1 MKKRLILERKSLPRK
16 YRIVVL
22 PGDGVGAEVVPE
34 AVKVLKAAEEVTTGL
49 RFEFQEFECGAHY
62 WLKTGKREEWPP
74 DALPACRRADAVLFG
89 AVETEM
95 TKPDGKRLG
104 AEIVFGLRFGLDL
117 YANVRPVKL
126 YSGVQCPVVGKT
138 SKDIDFVIVRENTED
153 LYSGIRG
160 ALTRGGETELA
171 VDVRVVT
178 RKGAERVIKYA
189 FELCKTR
196 KGAPIDNKHRVTC
209 VDKSNVLRGCILFRD
224 VYNQVAEDYPDVEK
238 DYAYID
244 AFMQWMIRRPE
255 SYDVVV
261 TTNMFGD
268 IATDLAAVLQGGMG
282 MSPAG
287 NIGEKHAMFE
297 PIHGSAPRIAGK
309 KIANPIASILSAKM
323 MLEWLAQTHKDEAPK
338 KAAEKI
344 GKAVEQV
351 LTEGKIRTYD
361 LGGESSTTQ
370 VGEAIA
376 RAVRNQR

>member
-1 MKKRLILERKSLPRK
+1 MPRK
-16 YRIVVL
+16 YKIVVL

-34 AVKVLKAAEEVTTGL
+34 AVKVLKAAEEVTSGL
-49 RFEFQEFECGAHY
+49 SLEFQEFECGAGY
-62 WLKTGKREEWPP
+62 WLKTGKRQEWPP
-74 DALPACRRADAVLFG
+74 EALPACEEAAAVLFG

-153 LYSGIRG
+153 LYSGIKG

-178 RKGAERVIKYA
+178 RKGAGRVIKYA
-189 FELCKTR
+189 FGLCKAR
-196 KGAPIDNKHRVTC
+196 KGAPMDGKHRVTC
-209 VDKSNVLRGCILFRD
+209 VDKSNVLRGCILFRN
-224 VYNQVAEDYPDVEK
+224 VYNRVAQGYPEVEK

-255 SYDVVV
+255 FYDVVV

-309 KIANPIASILSAKM
+309 NLANPIASILSAKM
-323 MLEWLAQTHKDEAPK
+323 MLEWLAQTRKDEAPK
-338 KAAEKI
+338 RAAEKI
-344 GKAVEQV
+344 EKAVEHV
-351 LTEGKIRTYD
+351 LTEGRIRTYD
-361 LGGESSTTQ
+361 LGGKSSTTD
-370 VGEAIA
+370 VGNAIA
-376 RAVRNQR
+376 EAVRKQQ

>member
-1 MKKRLILERKSLPRK
+1 MFSEGRESLPRK
-16 YRIVVL
+16 YRIAVL

-34 AVKVLKAAEEVTTGL
+34 AVKVLKAAEEVTSGL
-49 RFEFQEFECGAHY
+49 SLEFQEFECGAHY

-74 DALPACRRADAVLFG
+74 DALPACKEATAVLFG
-89 AVETEM
+89 AVESER

-104 AEIVFGLRFGLDL
+104 AQIVFGLRFGLDL

-126 YSGVQCPVVGKT
+126 YPGVECPIVGKT
-138 SKDIDFVIVRENTED
+138 SKDIDFVIIRENTED
-153 LYSGIRG
+153 LYSGVKG

-178 RKGAERVIKYA
+178 RKGSERVIRYA

-196 KGAPIDNKHRVTC
+196 RGAPSDGEHRVTC
-209 VDKSNVLRGCILFRD
+209 VDKSNVLRGCILFRNIYD
-224 VYNQVAEDYPDVEK
+224 EVAESYPDVER

-244 AFMQWMIRRPE
+244 AFMQWIVRRPE
-255 SYDVVV
+255 FYDVVV

-287 NIGEKHAMFE
+287 NIGERHAMFE

-309 KIANPIASILSAKM
+309 KMANPIASILSAKM
-323 MLEWLAQTHKDEAPK
+323 MLEWIAQTYNDDTPK
-338 KAAEKI
+338 RAAEKI
-344 GKAVEQV
+344 ERAVEHV
-351 LTEGKIRTYD
+351 LTEGKVRTYD
-361 LGGESSTTQ
+361 LGGESSTTE
-370 VGEAIA
+370 VGDAIA
-376 RAVRNQR
+376 EAVRKQQRL

>member
-1 MKKRLILERKSLPRK
+1 LPRK
-16 YRIVVL
+16 YKIVVL

-34 AVKVLKAAEEVTTGL
+34 AVKVLKATEEVTTGL
-49 RFEFQEFECGAHY
+49 RFEFREFECGARY
-62 WLKTGKREEWPP
+62 WLKTGKREEWPS
-74 DALPACRRADAVLFG
+74 DALPACREADAVLFG

-126 YSGVQCPVVGKT
+126 YSGVHCPVVGKT

-153 LYSGIRG
+153 LYSGIKG
-160 ALTRGGETELA
+160 GLTRGGETELA

-178 RKGAERVIKYA
+178 RKGAERVIRYA
-189 FELCKTR
+189 FELCRTR
-196 KGAPIDNKHRVTC
+196 KGAPADGKHRVTC
-209 VDKSNVLRGCILFRD
+209 VDKSNVLRGCVLFRD
-224 VYNQVAEDYPDVEK
+224 VYDQVAEGYPDVEK

-309 KIANPIASILSAKM
+309 KMANPIASILSAKM
-323 MLEWLAQTHKDEAPK
+323 MLEWLAQTRKDEAPK

-344 GKAVEQV
+344 EKAVEHV

-370 VGEAIA
+370 VGDAIA
-376 RAVRNQR
+376 KAVRKPE